1 LVARDQQLAPFRE
14 LHPHS
19 PIHEEAVNMALRR
32 LSSWVKAGAVALGM
46 LTAIAATAAC
56 KKTGEG
62 EYEVQRPTVGV
73 TTDTIRTP
81 DVDVREDTVGVRVPN
96 VDVNQRDRRR

>member
-1 LVARDQQLAPFRE
+1 
-14 LHPHS
+14 
-19 PIHEEAVNMALRR
+19 M
-32 LSSWVKAGAVALGM
+32 AVAL
-46 LTAIAATAAC
+46 LFAIAGTAAC

-73 TTDTIRTP
+73 ETDTVRTP

-96 VDVNQRDRRR
+96 VDVNRR